1 MSDDPNY
8 GEDIK
13 SIRFW
18 VGDDDHARLIV
29 RLRHN
34 KLKVSQFFR
43 AVIDGVIQEDP
54 NLMAFMEDY
63 VLEHKILSR
72 QRFAKSH
79 KLKQK
84 GKEKIEDWGLLDDAE
99 KENLFDLIA
108 EEFPDL

>member
-8 GEDIK
+8 GEDVK

-18 VGDDDHARLIV
+18 VSDDDHARLLI

-34 KLKVSQFFR
+34 KLAVSQFFR
-43 AVIDGVIQEDP
+43 AVIDGIIVEDP
-54 NLMAFMEDY
+54 NIIAFLDSY
-63 VLEHKILSR
+63 VLEHKLLNR
-72 QRFAKSH
+72 TRFAKSH
-79 KLKQK
+79 KLNQK
-84 GKEKIEDWGLLDDAE
+84 GKETVEDWGLLDDAE